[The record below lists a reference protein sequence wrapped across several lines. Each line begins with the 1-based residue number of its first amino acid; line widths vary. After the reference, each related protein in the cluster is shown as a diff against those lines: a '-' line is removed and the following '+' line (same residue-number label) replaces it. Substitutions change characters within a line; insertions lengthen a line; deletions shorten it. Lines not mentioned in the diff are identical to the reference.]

1 MTTTLSGTAPPT
13 VENLLALAPSSAS
26 LLAPIAVLLA
36 ALYVWGAMRLW
47 SQRRRWSILR
57 TISFLLGCVLLFLT
71 GGLGLN
77 TYGSLSVAALVFQQ
91 ITLMTVVTPLLI
103 VGSPGRL
110 LLRATPHRGLGVFA
124 LRVAHA
130 GLRSRLAR
138 AVLHPVVAILVAAA
152 LYLGLY
158 LTDLVSVIIRLPA
171 GHELLLLTFL
181 ISGTIAAVPLWSS
194 DPLPRAPSYA
204 ARLIDVIA
212 EIQIHAVFGLIL
224 LLSSTPLFVA
234 FTNPTI
240 GWPIDPLRDQAI
252 AGTLAWTYAELPL
265 LIVLIVTLSR
275 WRSRDLT
282 LADRRRDQDD
292 AEREEY
298 NAYLATLSQHD
309 R

>member
-1 MTTTLSGTAPPT
+1 
-13 VENLLALAPSSAS
+13 
-26 LLAPIAVLLA
+26 
-36 ALYVWGAMRLW
+36 
-47 SQRRRWSILR
+47 
-57 TISFLLGCVLLFLT
+57 
-71 GGLGLN
+71 
-77 TYGSLSVAALVFQQ
+77 
-91 ITLMTVVTPLLI
+91 
-103 VGSPGRL
+103 
-110 LLRATPHRGLGVFA
+110 
-124 LRVAHA
+124 
-130 GLRSRLAR
+130 
-138 AVLHPVVAILVAAA
+138 
-152 LYLGLY
+152 
-158 LTDLVSVIIRLPA
+158 
-171 GHELLLLTFL
+171 
-181 ISGTIAAVPLWSS
+181 
-194 DPLPRAPSYA
+194 SYA